1 MPNGNKNNDKK
12 EIELLPAELRR
23 PEEKKGSEERP
34 EVKFFIPPEEKKPER
49 PSFVGKV
56 AGPVPTREETPGDD
70 LSVFKMQ
77 KEVKRPP
84 VPPPPPPRVVP
95 TPPPQPKITPS
106 RPVLAPKA
114 AQKIVK
120 QVNQKQPAGQKIGI
134 TLMPV
139 ETAVSRK
146 EAKRPKR
153 IALII
158 LLAVL
163 LALLA
168 GGAYFLVEWYA
179 GQVDLELQK
188 INANLENVTRQI
200 KDLDAEKIQAQ
211 ILQKQLKAANNLLG
225 NHIYWTNFFAFL
237 EKDVVSDVYF
247 LNLTGA
253 SDGQV
258 SMSGVAKSYRAV
270 SRQIT
275 SFRSDERVDAVS
287 ILSASASVDP
297 EGNVAEVNFE
307 TKLKLN
313 PEIFLK

>member
-1 MPNGNKNNDKK
+1 MPNGNKNNNKK

-34 EVKFFIPPEEKKPER
+34 EVKFFIPPAEKKSER

-56 AGPVPTREETPGDD
+56 AGPVPAREETPGAD

-84 VPPPPPPRVVP
+84 VPPPPPPRVA
-95 TPPPQPKITPS
+95 PPREPKIMPS

-120 QVNQKQPAGQKIGI
+120 QVSQKQPAGQKIGI

-146 EAKRPKR
+146 EAKRAGR

-168 GGAYFLVEWYA
+168 GGAYFLVEWYV

-188 INANLENVTRQI
+188 INTNLENVTRQI
-200 KDLDAEKIQAQ
+200 KDLDTEKIQAQ

-225 NHIYWTNFFAFL
+225 DHIYWTNLFAFL

-247 LNLTGA
+247 LNLTGV
-253 SDGQV
+253 SDGQI

-275 SFRSDERVDAVS
+275 SFRSDERVDTVS

-297 EGNVAEVNFE
+297 EGNVAEINFE